1 MKRPPQKFFREYA
14 TFRERFDWAARG
26 IEEGDLPQ
34 SQLAHA
40 EMLGFLD
47 RWQGKIGIPEFES
60 AFAQLRPSVD
70 QIGRLLEAKYLAA
83 LAELLEKRH
92 TVLIE
97 PLIFDAGL
105 QHIKIMQLAPPE
117 LLPGLEKI
125 FREKMGYEY
134 DAERFYRESEAA
146 QTEYEAEYKQAFA
159 TMEVNWPE
167 RFDAEIR
174 ARLSQAP
181 IEEIN
186 QWKADT
192 AAELAAIEKKIDA
205 RGESVQA

>member
-1 MKRPPQKFFREYA
+1 MKRPPKKFIREYA
-14 TFRERFDWAARG
+14 AFRERFDWAGRG

-40 EMLGFLD
+40 EMLAFLD
-47 RWQGKIGIPEFES
+47 RWQGKLRIPEFES
-60 AFAQLRPSVD
+60 AFAELRPSVD

-97 PLIFDAGL
+97 PLIFDLDL

-125 FREKMGYEY
+125 FREKMGYDY

-146 QTEYEAEYKQAFA
+146 QGKYETEFNQACA
-159 TMEVNWPE
+159 TMEVDWPE
-167 RFDAEIR
+167 RFDAETR

-186 QWKADT
+186 QWKAET
-192 AAELAAIEKKIDA
+192 AAELAAVEAKIAA
-205 RGESVQA
+205 RAE